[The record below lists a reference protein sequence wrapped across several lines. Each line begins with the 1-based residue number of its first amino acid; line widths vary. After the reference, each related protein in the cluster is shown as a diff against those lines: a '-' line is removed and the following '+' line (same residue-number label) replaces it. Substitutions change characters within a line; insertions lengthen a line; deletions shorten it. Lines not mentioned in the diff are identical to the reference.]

1 MVTPFMLTTPVAMS
15 TSASLLEQ
23 IPAFAK
29 NLFNLIASSLKDGK
43 GSPFLTLIL

>member
-1 MVTPFMLTTPVAMS
+1 MVTPLIVTTPVAIN

-29 NLFNLIASSLKDGK
+29 NLFNRIASSLNEGK
-43 GSPFLTLIL
+43 GSPFLTFIL